1 MFNTITL
8 TPREFFSFCIIG
20 AIVSFTAGVALFAIF
35 MALVVLPNRD
45 AETLQRVESAYVK
58 GAMVKIAASK
68 ARCQQWELKSR
79 KAVCDE

>member
-45 AETLQRVESAYVK
+45 AETLRRVESAYAN
-58 GAMVKIAASK
+58 GAMVKISMSK
-68 ARCQQWELKSR
+68 ARCQEWSLRANRAICE
-79 KAVCDE
+79 